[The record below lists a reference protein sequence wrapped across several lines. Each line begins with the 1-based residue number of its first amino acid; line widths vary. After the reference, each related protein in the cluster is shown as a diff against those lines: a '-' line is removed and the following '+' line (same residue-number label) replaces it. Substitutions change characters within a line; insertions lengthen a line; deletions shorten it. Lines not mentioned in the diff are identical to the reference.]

1 MDKYDRKMQT
11 VIQKIKDR
19 IFKKGQQYKE
29 IVSHL
34 KTKTGP
40 EGPPGRPGTPGEDGA
55 PGKVILFHAAQGGGV
70 ELISLPPA
78 WKSWTSGPPWTEGH
92 PGESRRR
99 QWRSRELDLS

>member
-40 EGPPGRPGTPGEDGA
+40 EGPPGRPGIPGEDGA
-55 PGKVILFHAAQGGGV
+55 PGKVIFFHAAQGGWTYFPPS
-70 ELISLPPA
+70 SL
-78 WKSWTSGPPWTEGH
+78 EI
-92 PGESRRR
+92 
-99 QWRSRELDLS
+99 LDLRAPLDQRASR